1 MKKFVAL
8 FLTLAMLLGMA
19 SFAAAD
25 EPTDISLMM
34 AYWVDQPPKTE
45 NNYLFEKF
53 QEMLN
58 VRLDLSLYPSANYV
72 DKAMLRLASG
82 DLPDVMWVQD
92 SVVKTKAVIDA
103 AEAGAFW
110 DCTDLLHTGK
120 YPNLDK
126 AITKTMVANAS
137 INGRLYGMPGPRPS
151 ARNGIVYR
159 KDVFDKY
166 GIEEPTDMESFYQ
179 AAKTIKEKEPD
190 LIPFCWGGGQI
201 IDILCVSNGGYNG
214 YGLDEN
220 GKIAPA
226 WNTEPYKKSLAL
238 LRQMYEEGLINSD
251 FAIQSGSETEAAM
264 IAGKA
269 AMIQVAYDTYERLY
283 NGLHEVD
290 PEAELDIIPVLN
302 GVTNAQ
308 VGSAVYFISAA
319 MPEEKRDAIFQY
331 FNDSLNQDILTWE
344 YYGEEG
350 RNYTLDENGIPVF
363 IDDEKKAEVNDT
375 NIIYKSCAVNPV
387 VIHWPSDSGVTK
399 RWKDA
404 TETYA
409 DAAVRNYASP
419 LLSETQT
426 EKGGELDKILA
437 DARTQYIMGVI
448 DEAGY
453 DAAVELWFNEGGTKI
468 VEEFNIAYEK
478 AAK

>member
-1 MKKFVAL
+1 MKKIVAL
-8 FLTLAMLLGMA
+8 ILTLAMLLSLVAVAMA
-19 SFAAAD
+19 

-34 AYWVDQPPKTE
+34 AYWIDTPPKTE

-53 QEMLN
+53 QEMLG
-58 VRLDLSLYPSANYV
+58 VRLTLSLYPSANYV

-82 DLPDVMWVQD
+82 DLPDVMWVAD

-126 AITKTMVANAS
+126 AITTTMVANAS

-159 KDVFDKY
+159 KDIFEKY
-166 GIEEPTDMESFYQ
+166 GIELPHDMDSLY
-179 AAKTIKEKEPD
+179 AAAVAIKENEPD
-190 LIPFCWGGGQI
+190 MIPFSYGDGNI
-201 IDILCVSNGGYNG
+201 INFLCVSDGGYNG

-220 GKIAPA
+220 GNIAPA
-226 WNTEPYKKSLAL
+226 WNTPAYKNALAL
-238 LRQMYEEGLINSD
+238 LRKMYAEGLINND
-251 FAIQSGSETEAAM
+251 FAIQSGAEIEAST

-269 AMIQVAYDTYERLY
+269 AMIQVCYDTYERLQT
-283 NGLHEVD
+283 GLTNVD
-290 PEAELDIIPVLN
+290 PNAVLDIIPVFN

-319 MPEEKRDAIFQY
+319 IPEEKRDAIFQY

-350 RNYTLDENGIPVF
+350 RNYTLDEAGIPVF
-363 IDDEKKAEVNDT
+363 IDAEKQAEVTDT
-375 NIIYKSCAVNPV
+375 NYIYKSCAVNPV
-387 VIHWPSDSGVTK
+387 VIHWPADSEVTK
-399 RWKDA
+399 NWKNA

-409 DAAVRNYASP
+409 ESAVRNYASP
-419 LLSETQT
+419 LLSDTQT
-426 EKGGELDKILA
+426 EKGGELDKILK
-437 DARTQYIMGVI
+437 DAAVQYIMGMI

-453 DAAVELWFNEGGTKI
+453 DAAVELWFAEGGTQI
-468 VEEFNIAYEK
+468 VEEYNVAYQK